1 MKIDRKRLEA
11 IIKEEILRFYEVNGF
26 KDNKGRFS
34 RKSNATVYSL
44 TANAVDNLG
53 DDSDV
58 EAPARGRVSSGG
70 KISSKYG
77 MNTGDEDTQ
86 CGRLKIDGK
95 SKKKTRSCK
104 DYPNNYWDNQN
115 EEKERDLMSPADDAY
130 VKALVM
136 KQVKQAFS
144 QAQKTAAAGGRGC
157 SWNEIMRAYND
168 IETASKPRKNSAS
181 TEK

>member
-11 IIKEEILRFYEVNGF
+11 IIKEEILKLYEINPAH
-26 KDNKGRFS
+26 DSKGRWA
-34 RKSNATVYSL
+34 KKGKGKVYSL

-53 DDSDV
+53 DDSEL

-136 KQVKQAFS
+136 KQVKQALG
-144 QAQKTAAAGGRGC
+144 QVQKTGGAGGRGC
-157 SWNEIMRAYND
+157 SWNEIMRALND
-168 IETASKPRKNSAS
+168 IETASKPRK
-181 TEK
+181 TEKET

>member
-11 IIKEEILRFYEVNGF
+11 IIKEEILRFYEINGF
-26 KDNKGRFS
+26 KDSKGRFS
-34 RKSNATVYSL
+34 TKGNAKVYSL

-53 DDSDV
+53 DDSEL

-77 MNTGDEDTQ
+77 MNTGDEDKQ
-86 CGRLKIDGK
+86 CGRLNIDGK

-115 EEKERDLMSPADDAY
+115 EEKERSLMSPADDAY

-136 KQVKQAFS
+136 KQVKQALG
-144 QAQKTAAAGGRGC
+144 QVQKTGGAGGRGC
-157 SWNEIMRAYND
+157 SWDEIMRALND
-168 IETASKPRKNSAS
+168 IETASKPRK
-181 TEK
+181 TEKET